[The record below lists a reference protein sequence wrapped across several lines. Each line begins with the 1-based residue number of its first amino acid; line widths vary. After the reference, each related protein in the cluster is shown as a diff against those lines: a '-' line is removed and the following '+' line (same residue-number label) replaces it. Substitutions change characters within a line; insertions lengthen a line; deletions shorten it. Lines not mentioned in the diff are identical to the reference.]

1 MRCIRQLL
9 RAFTIVAIATRTCS
23 HGISNRDLS
32 FTNGSNEDV
41 GPGATA
47 PVRPFKLDQVHLE
60 DGLLQEKRDLI
71 KNFIRNYDERRFLV
85 LFNKVAGRPA
95 ISDVDPPGGW
105 EDGGLLSGH
114 WTGHYMSA
122 LSQAYAD
129 KGETVF
135 KSKLEW
141 MVSELAACQE
151 AYTAQKQH
159 THPNY
164 LGALPEDTVLR
175 AGPPRFAVY
184 GTNPDTN
191 TWAGWYTQHKI
202 MRGLLDAYY
211 NTNNTQALEVIVK
224 MADWAYLALT
234 IGDKNQPGYKGNLT
248 RSDLN
253 YMWDTYIAGEFGG
266 ANEIFPEIYA
276 LTGDKKHMDTA
287 KAFDNR
293 ESLFGA
299 TVADHDILVV
309 TAQNKPGRR
318 RAERLHANTH
328 VPQFLGYMRVYEYGG
343 GDDYLTAAKNF
354 FRWVVP
360 HREFASG
367 GTGGDVPGFSANS
380 ELFQNRDNIANAIAT
395 NGAETC
401 TTYNTLKLARN
412 LFLHEHNATYMDH
425 YERGLFNMIAGS
437 RADTADNS
445 DPQLTY
451 FQPLTPGSPR
461 EYGNTGT
468 CCGGSGMES
477 HTKYQETI
485 YLRSA
490 DGSALWVNL
499 YIPSTLHWA
508 ERGFSVKQETKF
520 PREGS
525 TKFTI
530 SGEGPLDLKLRVPGW
545 VRKGFRVSVNGE
557 EQSVESARPST
568 YFSLSRT
575 WKTGDMVEVQMPLS
589 VRTER
594 AMDRPDTQ
602 ALMWGPILLQTVGE
616 PNDGDYWKLSLYR
629 GLKLDGDYQHA
640 AVQQRSKTPNGDPV
654 FAAFSSTNSSLVIRP
669 YYVSDTQAVSS
680 YFRRLEPNVVFG
692 NLDTGVPNRKRND
705 GLPKYD
711 VPVANITS
719 PGTDGPTFLDVVWDQ
734 APFSTHDDFLAV
746 VSSTANAFLAAEI
759 FTLTERD
766 TVVKKAAE
774 AEQELAV

>member
-1 MRCIRQLL
+1 MHCL
-9 RAFTIVAIATRTCS
+9 RRMLQILAVATAVTNTCS
-23 HGISNRDLS
+23 HKISDRSPSSISEPSEGL
-32 FTNGSNEDV
+32 

-47 PVRPFKLDQVHLE
+47 PVRPFRLDQVRLG
-60 DGLLQEKRDLI
+60 DGLLQKKRDLV
-71 KNFIRNYDERRFLV
+71 KDFIRTYDERRFLV
-85 LFNKVAGRPA
+85 LFNIVAGRSN
-95 ISDVDPPGGW
+95 ISNLTPPGGW

-122 LSQAYAD
+122 LSQAYVD

-135 KSKLEW
+135 KSKLDW

-151 AYTAQKQH
+151 AYTAQKTH

-184 GTNPDTN
+184 GSNLNIN

-202 MRGLLDAYY
+202 MRGLLDAFY
-211 NTNNTQALEVIVK
+211 NTNNTQALEVVVK
-224 MADWAYLALT
+224 MADWAHLALT
-234 IGDKNQPGYKGNLT
+234 IGDKNQPDYKGNLT

-276 LTGDKKHMDTA
+276 LTGDKKHLDTA

-299 TVADHDILVV
+299 AVADQDILVV
-309 TAQNKPGRR
+309 TSQNKPGRR

-328 VPQFLGYMRVYEYGG
+328 VPQFTGYLRVYEHGG
-343 GDDYLTAAKNF
+343 GDDYFAAAKNF
-354 FRWVVP
+354 FQWVVP

-367 GTGGDVPGFSANS
+367 GSGGDVPGFSANS
-380 ELFQNRDNIANAIAT
+380 ELFQNRNNIANAIAT

-437 RADTADNS
+437 RADTDNND

-451 FQPLTPGSPR
+451 FQPLTPGSSR

-468 CCGGSGMES
+468 CCGGTGMES
-477 HTKYQETI
+477 HTKYQETV

-490 DGSALWVNL
+490 DGFALWVNL
-499 YIPSTLHWA
+499 YIPSTLDWV
-508 ERGFSVKQETKF
+508 ERGFTIKQETQF

-525 TKFTI
+525 SKLTI
-530 SGEGPLDLKLRVPGW
+530 TGDGPLDLKLRVPGW
-545 VRKGFRVSVNGE
+545 IRKGFNVSINGE
-557 EQSVESARPST
+557 EQPVEAARPST
-568 YFSLSRT
+568 YLSLDRI
-575 WKTGDMVEVQMPLS
+575 WKTGDVVEVQMPLS
-589 VRTER
+589 IRTER
-594 AMDRPDTQ
+594 ALDRPNTQ
-602 ALMWGPILLQTVGE
+602 ALMWGPVLLQIVGQ
-616 PNDGDYWKLSLYR
+616 PTYGNYWKLSLYR
-629 GLKLDGDYQHA
+629 GMKLDGDYKHA
-640 AVQQRSKTPNGDPV
+640 AVEQKSTTLNGDPV
-654 FAAFSSTNSSLVIRP
+654 FAVLSSTNTSLTIRP
-669 YYVSDTQAVSS
+669 YYISDTQPVST

-692 NLDTGVPNRKRND
+692 NIDTNVPNRKRND

-734 APFSTHDDFLAV
+734 APFSTHSDFLRV
-746 VSSTANAFLAAEI
+746 ISSVADTFVAAKT
-759 FTLTERD
+759 FTSSERD
-766 TVVKKAAE
+766 TIVKKAGE
-774 AEQELAV
+774 AEKELAL